1 MLGVVD
7 HLALRCGGRRRR
19 VALRAR
25 RSRAARPRGSANAT
39 TSVLRLADEAR
50 RFRALPQRLSADA
63 DRTVRQ
69 TTTIA
74 DVGAGR
80 GDRCTFRTSR
90 QHGHER
96 EAPRER
102 SREATCERSREAAR
116 ETAKSPHARCSAHG
130 VSTVAPRVPRDS
142 SASWQA
148 RASSSAKFWP
158 TWTFTAPRPITPK
171 TFDALSSSSARVT
184 T

>member
-80 GDRCTFRTSR
+80 GDRCTFGTSSE
-90 QHGHER
+90 HEH
-96 EAPRER
+96 EAARDR
-102 SREATCERSREAAR
+102 SPETSHDRSREAAR
-116 ETAKSPHARCSAHG
+116 ELAKSPTHASCSDHG